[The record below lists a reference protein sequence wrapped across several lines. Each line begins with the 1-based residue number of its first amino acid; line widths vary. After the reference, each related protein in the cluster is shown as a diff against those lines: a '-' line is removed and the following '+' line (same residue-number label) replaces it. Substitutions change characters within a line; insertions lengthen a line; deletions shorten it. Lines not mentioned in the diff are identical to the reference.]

1 MVAQHFFAHVEPG
14 GLSPLQRILNA
25 GYPVGRRGFIYGENI
40 GFGEGPTSSP
50 KSMMRAWM
58 NSPPHRA
65 NILTG
70 SFREVGLGVVPG
82 IPGKPGAPGGTY
94 TTEFGLRR

>member
-14 GLSPLQRILNA
+14 GLSPLQRIVNA
-25 GYPVGRRGFIYGENI
+25 GYLTGASGFIYGENI

-50 KSMMRAWM
+50 RSMMSAWM
-58 NSPPHRA
+58 HSAPHRA

-82 IPGKPGAPGGTY
+82 IPGKPGARGGTY